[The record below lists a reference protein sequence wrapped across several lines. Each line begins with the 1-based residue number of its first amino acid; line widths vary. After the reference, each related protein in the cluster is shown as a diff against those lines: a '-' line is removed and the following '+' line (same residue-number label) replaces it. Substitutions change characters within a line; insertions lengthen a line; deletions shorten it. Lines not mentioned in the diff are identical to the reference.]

1 MTTNE
6 WLLQN
11 YKHVTITDIVAKNTT
26 ILTVP
31 HINVELTVGLLTT
44 KDKQE
49 FQKLVI
55 ALCPIGTIIED
66 IPDEW
71 YEKHLLLA
79 RNYMN
84 VRLIGNDRET
94 KRLLDVMERINKETW
109 SKESSK
115 TVEVKNNPTDNTMT
129 IKFEVKE

>member
-6 WLLQN
+6 WLEQN

-49 FQKLVI
+49 FQKLVF

-94 KRLLDVMERINKETW
+94 KRLIDVMERINKETW

-115 TVEVKNNPTDNTMT
+115 TVEVKNNPIDNTMT